1 MNRAG
6 LLIGIA
12 GTGIG
17 QNKPQLRRR
26 TLMRKLIIAP
36 VALLFVA
43 ALAVALG
50 TPLFNGGTP
59 VYAHPTDTNC
69 RGGAA
74 VVFGLGS
81 DPALGHGFG
90 QSTAALATDGTLSD
104 NVAFLHSVGCAAGL
118 P

>member
-1 MNRAG
+1 MKRAD

-43 ALAVALG
+43 ALVLASVA
-50 TPLFNGGTP
+50 PLFNDGTP

-74 VVFGLGS
+74 AVFGLGS
-81 DPALGHGFG
+81 DPDLGHGFG
-90 QSTAALATDGTLSD
+90 QSTAAIATDGTLSD
-104 NVAFLHSVGCAAGL
+104 DVAFLHSVGCAAGL